1 MIPGW
6 TESRRSSLARDGSPR
21 DPYHMALILEW
32 ADIRLPG
39 IFRLVEPLLRFL
51 AKRARRKGIDKELEA
66 RYCQG
71 DGERR
76 VHAQRT

>member
-1 MIPGW
+1 
-6 TESRRSSLARDGSPR
+6 
-21 DPYHMALILEW
+21 LILEW

-71 DGERR
+71 DDERR

>member
-6 TESRRSSLARDGSPR
+6 TGSRRSSLARDGSPR

-39 IFRLVEPLLRFL
+39 IFVLLEPLFGLL
-51 AKRARRKGIDKELEA
+51 AKRARRKGIDRELEA
-66 RYCQG
+66 RYV
-71 DGERR
+71 R
-76 VHAQRT
+76 

>member
-6 TESRRSSLARDGSPR
+6 TGSLSQASRDGSPR
-21 DPYHMALILEW
+21 NPYRMALTLEW
-32 ADIRLPG
+32 ANTRLPG

-51 AKRARRKGIDKELEA
+51 AKRARRKGIDKELEE

-71 DGERR
+71 DDERR

>member
-1 MIPGW
+1 MIVGP
-6 TESRRSSLARDGSPR
+6 DGVAQVKPR
-21 DPYHMALILEW
+21 AQRKPEERYHMASTLEW
-32 ADIRLPG
+32 ADTRLPG
-39 IFRLVEPLLRFL
+39 IFRLAEPLLRLL

-71 DGERR
+71 DDERW